1 METISNVG
9 KVIAD
14 LGDVYVENA
23 ATPVIAGT
31 INYNTG
37 DADISHV
44 KLTTGQNWATSISK
58 GDPSI
63 TFFIGATDAAT
74 NAMFCTAVTQSE
86 SPVTKEVHGITLNGY
101 SVGTVAKLTKD
112 VDFVT
117 KDGLGCIH
125 HPKATLVGTL
135 ALSDDGVLGWNCSV
149 IPNTDSKG
157 ADTYIGIKNNA

>member
-14 LGDVYVENA
+14 LGDVYVDNA
-23 ATPVIAGT
+23 ATPVIDGT
-31 INYNTG
+31 IDYNTG

-63 TFFIGATDAAT
+63 SFFIGATDAAT
-74 NAMFCTAVTQSE
+74 NAMFCKAVTGEGSAA
-86 SPVTKEVHGITLNGY
+86 VTKTAHNITLNGY
-101 SVGTVAKLTKD
+101 SIGTIAKLTKD

-117 KDGLGCIH
+117 KDGNGCIH

-149 IPNTDSKG
+149 IPNTDASG
-157 ADTYIGIKNNA
+157 ADTYIGIKSA

>member
-31 INYNTG
+31 INYDTG
-37 DADISHV
+37 AADISYV

-74 NAMFCTAVTQSE
+74 NAMFCTAVISN
-86 SPVTKEVHGITLNGY
+86 LY
-101 SVGTVAKLTKD
+101 
-112 VDFVT
+112 
-117 KDGLGCIH
+117 
-125 HPKATLVGTL
+125 
-135 ALSDDGVLGWNCSV
+135 LSSFCHC
-149 IPNTDSKG
+149 
-157 ADTYIGIKNNA
+157 